1 MDSHRTPLG
10 TLLTNVLVDGDFLWF
25 LFLFAPFLFLF
36 SRLNLSETPHRKMVD
51 GYENNRRTVGV
62 PGQLACEQ
70 PYLQQYLAVSLTYSC

>member
-36 SRLNLSETPHRKMVD
+36 SRLNLSETPHVGPVRW
-51 GYENNRRTVGV
+51 GEENNFTFFF
-62 PGQLACEQ
+62 L
-70 PYLQQYLAVSLTYSC
+70 SFFIIID

>member
-36 SRLNLSETPHRKMVD
+36 SRLNLSETPHGRHMSDWFFQKSKYKKNPSFFS
-51 GYENNRRTVGV
+51 YE
-62 PGQLACEQ
+62 
-70 PYLQQYLAVSLTYSC
+70 